1 MVETSQGKVIEPGG
15 SAFGAD
21 DGFGLGSKEIMRGES
36 RWHGVCLAVAE
47 MARRGLVRGE
57 LVAEA
62 VTWVLKVSPATM
74 YAAY

>member
-1 MVETSQGKVIEPGG
+1 LGG
-15 SAFGAD
+15 
-21 DGFGLGSKEIMRGES
+21 KEIMRGES

-62 VTWVLKVSPATM
+62 VTWVLKVCGTLSLKLELEM
-74 YAAY
+74 LIHRRL